1 MTWFSQKTP
10 NGRPKGTLA
19 LGGGL
24 AQLSASLAAMPA
36 SRTHLVPS
44 TEATTL
50 LRSVGYH
57 DKTPLVLS
65 SLYRQPGSEPIA
77 AAVPAST
84 AVASLKSTASKVA
97 HEVDEPLPLEY
108 EQMTS
113 LVAERLDRLARLTTD
128 NFLREQAELD
138 WEQERASLVS
148 VELDALH
155 LHGREEVSCN
165 PIAGFTQAP
174 LRIGN
179 PVETGGHSNKCPS
192 WDQRDRLYHAVVIV
206 QEINEDK
213 WKVSTERSKG
223 SLQPLYDLSYRTQD
237 DREKKLADTTLS
249 DCLEENRSQR
259 ERCALGAQER
269 FSPAS
274 GAQDWQ
280 YLAELYRILHSI
292 ALQSA
297 RPAPG
302 CELERARREEAL
314 LEGSLN
320 YLRENFVG
328 MLKLIYKKNE
338 GTQSSDQKKI
348 DDCNQMTPKKK
359 LESVFNQ
366 ASPGPSL
373 PVANVDA
380 GSSSN
385 LSRYEALSS

>member
-1 MTWFSQKTP
+1 
-10 NGRPKGTLA
+10 
-19 LGGGL
+19 
-24 AQLSASLAAMPA
+24 
-36 SRTHLVPS
+36 
-44 TEATTL
+44 
-50 LRSVGYH
+50 
-57 DKTPLVLS
+57 VLS

-155 LHGREEVSCN
+155 LHGPEEVSCN

-179 PVETGGHSNKCPS
+179 PVETGGHSKKCPS
-192 WDQRDRLYHAVVIV
+192 WDQTDRLNHAVAIV

-213 WKVSTERSKG
+213 WKVTNELSKG
-223 SLQPLYDLSYRTQD
+223 SLQPLYDLSYRTTD
-237 DREKKLADTTLS
+237 DRVKKLADTTLS
-249 DCLEENRSQR
+249 DCLEEDRSQR
-259 ERCALGAQER
+259 ERCAAGAQER
-269 FSPAS
+269 LSPAS

-292 ALQSA
+292 ALKSA
-297 RPAPG
+297 RDAPG
-302 CELERARREEAL
+302 CELARDAPGFEMARAKKEEAL

-328 MLKLIYKKNE
+328 MLKLIHKKNE

-359 LESVFNQ
+359 LEKFFNQ
-366 ASPGPSL
+366 ASPGPPL
-373 PVANVDA
+373 RVANVEA
-380 GSSSN
+380 GSASN
-385 LSRYEALSS
+385 LSRYEA